1 MRLRRPHAPYIA
13 NKIAIDLAN
22 SNVAKIET
30 TLDNIKDIAQKVI
43 LQDILRE
50 ESLEERARE
59 LLEENEE
66 EIEFMRLNEK
76 ELFWMIKKKLADE
89 YKVILNL
96 EDRYN
101 DLSHRVMNELVLEG
115 ALSFEVS
122 DNMVKNI
129 IFKAIYGYVKSF
141 EDIEEVVLARI
152 DGYKRRL
159 IPGTEEYEIV
169 FQKLYEEELKKR
181 SLL

>member
-1 MRLRRPHAPYIA
+1 MRLRRPHAPYIG

-22 SNVAKIET
+22 SSLAKILT
-30 TLDNIKDIAQKVI
+30 TIDNVKAVAEKMV
-43 LQDILRE
+43 LEDILKE
-50 ESLEERARE
+50 EALEERVRE
-59 LLEENEE
+59 LIEENEE

-89 YKVILNL
+89 YKFILNT

-115 ALSFEVS
+115 DISFAVS

-129 IFKAIYGYVKSF
+129 IFKAIYGYIKSF
-141 EDIEEVVLARI
+141 EEIEEVVLERI
-152 DGYKRRL
+152 QNYKRRL
-159 IPGTEEYEIV
+159 LPGTEEYEIV

-181 SLL
+181 GLF

>member
-22 SNVAKIET
+22 SNVTKIET
-30 TLDNIKDIAQKVI
+30 TLENIKDIAQRVV
-43 LQDILRE
+43 LEDILKE
-50 ESLEERARE
+50 ESLEERVRE
-59 LLEENEE
+59 LMEENEE

-76 ELFWMIKKKLADE
+76 ELFWMIKRRLADE
-89 YKVILNL
+89 YNVILNI

-101 DLSHRVMNELVLEG
+101 NLSHLIMNELVEKG
-115 ALSFEVS
+115 AIKFEVS
-122 DNMVKNI
+122 DNMIRNI
-129 IFKAIYGYVKSF
+129 IFRAIYGYIKNF
-141 EDIEEVVLARI
+141 EEIEESVLSRI
-152 DGYKRRL
+152 EGYKRRL

-181 SLL
+181 GLL